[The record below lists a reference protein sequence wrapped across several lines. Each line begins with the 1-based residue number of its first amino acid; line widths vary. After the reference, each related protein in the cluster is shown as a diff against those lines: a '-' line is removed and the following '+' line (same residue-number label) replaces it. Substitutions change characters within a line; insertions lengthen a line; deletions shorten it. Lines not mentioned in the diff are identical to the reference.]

1 MQDLG
6 TRFGRVAGTIGFEED
21 DLAHVLEE
29 SPGVV
34 SQWLAGKTAPSD
46 DAHVRLLEVLA
57 VLELLSGVLEPQAAH
72 DWLFKPSPLLNKEK
86 PIEVLREGGYRRV
99 QGAIE
104 AMAEGVFL

>member
-1 MQDLG
+1 
-6 TRFGRVAGTIGFEED
+6 
-21 DLAHVLEE
+21 
-29 SPGVV
+29 
-34 SQWLAGKTAPSD
+34 
-46 DAHVRLLEVLA
+46 
-57 VLELLSGVLEPQAAH
+57 LLSGVLEPQAAH